1 MHYISSI
8 PAKSAEITHTLKK
21 VSPKKISPKKEIVL
35 TLRSAKMLVTRF
47 GEMYHCIISGS
58 SAVNGCRQNES
69 PNRLKHPNN

>member
-21 VSPKKISPKKEIVL
+21 VSPKNFPKKEIVL

-69 PNRLKHPNN
+69 PNS

>member
-21 VSPKKISPKKEIVL
+21 VSPKKNSPKKEIVL

-58 SAVNGCRQNES
+58 CSEWVPSEWES
-69 PNRLKHPNN
+69 KQLIKTSQ